1 LIAATEVI
9 FAQRKERGAWHGH
22 SMRVPIDAAMGKNG
36 LLPSGLRPKSF
47 PAALLVAHL
56 E

>member
-9 FAQRKERGAWHGH
+9 FAQRKERGTPHGY
-22 SMRVPIDAAMGKNG
+22 SMQVPIDAAMGKNG
-36 LLPSGLRPKSF
+36 PVPLGLRPKSR